1 MKSKIL
7 YSLLLLIAYSANAQ
21 KTYITVIDSKTKE
34 TIPYVSV
41 CFECKNG
48 EITKYGIT
56 DISGKAE
63 NQAPENNCDIAMSY
77 IGYKTLRMKINP
89 NENKTIELEPDYFN
103 LEQITVTGTRTAKHL
118 KDAPVITQVIN
129 SHDIETRGLTTV
141 TDVLK
146 DDMPGIDFQQHGY
159 GIDIKMQG
167 LDANYILFLI
177 DGERIAGESGGNID
191 YSRLNT
197 ANIERIEIVKGAA
210 SALYGSQAMGGVI
223 NIITKKTRKKLEI
236 SVGSQF
242 KQFNNIDFP
251 DLQTNAD
258 NFVFKQNIDR
268 PNLNNTISVGLNF
281 NKISSRTDFV
291 IKSSDA
297 YQLFDTDSTIKEYSN
312 IDTTIYEKLN
322 LNPTGVDGS
331 EDYSIT
337 QKLDF
342 KFNDKFS
349 ITLKG
354 SYYNHNQ
361 YDFIKDNKYQKF
373 IDLTYGGNIT
383 YNFNSNT
390 SLIGSYNSDTYDKYN
405 QSEITNSGNK
415 IYSHRF
421 INPRL
426 IFSGTY
432 GKHTVTNGLEF
443 IHETLLT
450 DKFTYDKIEQ
460 KTTQTYIAFI
470 QDDIKFSQKLNFIVG
485 ARGDYHSAFGFH
497 ASPKVSAMYKIKPI
511 TIRANYANGFR
522 APNLKELY
530 MNWDHLGLF
539 TIQGSEDLKPESNNY
554 FSLSGEYTKNKL
566 NGSLTVYHNRFKNK
580 IEGQWTA
587 GETIYQYINVSKSN
601 ISGAEISLKYRIFK
615 SFNISG
621 GYSYLYDNNS
631 ASGVR
636 LSTVSPH
643 SANIRFEYKL
653 RKGFYN
659 ATLNLSGKIYGAK
672 NFDVS
677 DEIIFRGEEVKA
689 IYPVYYSPYS
699 MWKFTVT
706 QNLFNGANLIFGID
720 NLLDYKAKIITFNT
734 STTPG
739 RRFFIS
745 LNINFDKLYTS
756 LIRN

>member
-1 MKSKIL
+1 M
-7 YSLLLLIAYSANAQ
+7 
-21 KTYITVIDSKTKE
+21 
-34 TIPYVSV
+34 
-41 CFECKNG
+41 
-48 EITKYGIT
+48 
-56 DISGKAE
+56 
-63 NQAPENNCDIAMSY
+63 
-77 IGYKTLRMKINP
+77 
-89 NENKTIELEPDYFN
+89 
-103 LEQITVTGTRTAKHL
+103 
-118 KDAPVITQVIN
+118 
-129 SHDIETRGLTTV
+129 
-141 TDVLK
+141 
-146 DDMPGIDFQQHGY
+146 
-159 GIDIKMQG
+159 
-167 LDANYILFLI
+167 
-177 DGERIAGESGGNID
+177 
-191 YSRLNT
+191 
-197 ANIERIEIVKGAA
+197 
-210 SALYGSQAMGGVI
+210 
-223 NIITKKTRKKLEI
+223 
-236 SVGSQF
+236 
-242 KQFNNIDFP
+242 
-251 DLQTNAD
+251 QTNAD
-258 NFVFKQNIDR
+258 NFVFKQNLDR

-281 NKISSRTDFV
+281 NIISSRTDFV

-297 YQLFDTDSTIKEYSN
+297 YRLFDTDSTIKEYSN
-312 IDTTIYEKLN
+312 IDTTIHEKLN
-322 LNPTGVDGS
+322 LNPTGVDGY

-337 QKLDF
+337 QKFYF

-349 ITLKG
+349 ATLKG

-361 YDFIKDNKYQKF
+361 YDFIRDNKYQKF

-405 QSEITNSGNK
+405 QSEITNNGNK

-426 IFSGTY
+426 IFNTNK
-432 GKHTVTNGLEF
+432 GKHEITTGLEF

-450 DKFTYDKIEQ
+450 DKFTYGKIEQ
-460 KTTQTYIAFI
+460 KTTQTYIAFV
-470 QDDIKFSQKLNFIVG
+470 QDDIKFSEQLNFIAGV
-485 ARGDYHSAFGFH
+485 RGDYHSTFGFH
-497 ASPKVSAMYKIKPI
+497 ASPKISAMYKIRPF

-554 FSLSGEYTKNKL
+554 FSISGEYTKNKL
-566 NGSLTVYHNRFKNK
+566 NSSLTVYHNRFKNK

-615 SFNISG
+615 NFNISG

-631 ASGVR
+631 AGGVR

-643 SANIRFEYKL
+643 STNIRFEYKL

-677 DEIIFRGEEVKA
+677 DEIIYKGEEVKA

-720 NLLDYKAKIITFNT
+720 NLLDYKAEIITFNT

-745 LNINFDKLYTS
+745 LNINFDKLLDYRKT
-756 LIRN
+756 LNK